1 MVELRQTWD
10 VKWLDGSWISF
21 PFSMVE
27 TFENKQYLRLRPT
40 NYSLAQLLSKNAASK
55 NASFA
60 SSGELA
66 KLVELRNEAAS
77 NKFYKGGKVEN
88 EDAEEDEQQ
97 NLFCGSGDEKSEQEE
112 PHCRKRKVPPGDYT
126 VDINV
131 EETMVEVLVQGKRPA
146 RSDML
151 ILMEPAQ
158 LACVFAKLQ
167 KDVDTCLNAQHRKY
181 NGKERKQ

>member
-88 EDAEEDEQQ
+88 EDTEEDE
-97 NLFCGSGDEKSEQEE
+97 
-112 PHCRKRKVPPGDYT
+112 
-126 VDINV
+126 
-131 EETMVEVLVQGKRPA
+131 
-146 RSDML
+146 
-151 ILMEPAQ
+151 
-158 LACVFAKLQ
+158 
-167 KDVDTCLNAQHRKY
+167 
-181 NGKERKQ
+181 

>member
-10 VKWLDGSWISF
+10 VKWLDGKRISF

-66 KLVELRNEAAS
+66 KLVELLRNEAAS

-88 EDAEEDEQQ
+88 EDAEEDEQIVAVEMKKV
-97 NLFCGSGDEKSEQEE
+97 NKKSQTAERGRC
-112 PHCRKRKVPPGDYT
+112 H
-126 VDINV
+126 
-131 EETMVEVLVQGKRPA
+131 LVITLWISMLRRPWWKSWCKAKGLQG
-146 RSDML
+146 
-151 ILMEPAQ
+151 Q
-158 LACVFAKLQ
+158 
-167 KDVDTCLNAQHRKY
+167 TC
-181 NGKERKQ
+181 